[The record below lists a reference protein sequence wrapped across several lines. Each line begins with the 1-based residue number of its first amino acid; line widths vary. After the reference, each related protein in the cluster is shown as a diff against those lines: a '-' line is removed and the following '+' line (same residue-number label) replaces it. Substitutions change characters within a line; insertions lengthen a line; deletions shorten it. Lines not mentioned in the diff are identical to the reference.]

1 MKAKTYSITIA
12 CDPKKVFNFVAKPE
26 NLSQWATGFCRKIA
40 RDAQHW
46 IVDSPQG
53 KIRMR
58 YVADEKTGV
67 VDFYM
72 SPAPGVEGV
81 ATSRVIPNGKE
92 AEYLFT
98 MFQAPDMSDELFEKE
113 GQVLQEELANLK
125 SILEGRT
132 SQKIHSSCEIK

>member
-1 MKAKTYSITIA
+1 MKAKTYSTTIA
-12 CDPKKVFNFVAKPE
+12 CDPKKAFDFIAQPE
-26 NLSQWATGFCRKIA
+26 NLPRWATGFCRKIV

-58 YVADEKTGV
+58 YVTDEKTGV
-67 VDFYM
+67 IDFYM
-72 SPAPGVEGV
+72 SPAPGVEGL
-81 ATSRVIPNGKE
+81 AASRVVPNGKE

-98 MFQAPDMSDELFEKE
+98 LFQAPEVSDELFEKQ

-125 SILEGRT
+125 SILEGQT
-132 SQKIHSSCEIK
+132 SQTIQASCEVK